1 MPKEF
6 VHSIKV
12 PRLYKSAAKI
22 IQEVRE
28 KGGSLKSLIY
38 NQRHPNKSAIYSLC
52 VKTLQKEGQIDSLI
66 NKTNLLINEPRFDA
80 WLAKILITELLWGK
94 NALKTDCK
102 PIKTILAYEQKLR
115 EELNNIGVDAFPTS
129 SERVK
134 NARYVRINTLLV
146 TLKKGI
152 SYFQEEGWSLLPKCS
167 NYIQHLNIV
176 KNLKKPNFIQDFH
189 ISEILVFPPDTIF
202 YDHPGYQNG
211 EIILQDK
218 ASCLPS
224 YLLNPEPGSIVLDM
238 CAAPGMKTSHLAA
251 LLTNTGKIYAVEKDE
266 HRYKTLCEQIKLTN
280 ASCVETINKDSLT
293 LEANEYSKVEY
304 ILVDPSCSGSGML
317 DRQIVYGKEKRDPQ
331 RLKQL
336 QAFQVFLLR
345 HALLNFPNVKRVVYS
360 TCSTHSEENEE
371 VIDEILENIQ
381 NAYELVP
388 IKRLLN
394 EEWLNFS
401 SKKYKCSDKCLYAIS
416 DVDMCNDFFVAVFE
430 RNFNISLPEYKHK
443 ENNASNN
450 KIEEIEI
457 NDEKTT
463 TRKRKKR
470 GKRKTNQENS
480 KDINIDDNSIKEI
493 NNDNDSSQS
502 DGDESSQNNDVDSSQ
517 NKFSQNDNDNEL
529 SENDTIEFFQNNSC
543 KLSDNNDSEPVI
555 KKKKM
560 KLKPHKIRRL
570 SIRKELKLPKKKGR
584 PFKNIINIS
593 LLLLRKIFTNILYFS
608 CKNNDEIYR

>member
-1 MPKEF
+1 M
-6 VHSIKV
+6 
-12 PRLYKSAAKI
+12 
-22 IQEVRE
+22 
-28 KGGSLKSLIY
+28 
-38 NQRHPNKSAIYSLC
+38 
-52 VKTLQKEGQIDSLI
+52 
-66 NKTNLLINEPRFDA
+66 NEPRFDA

-129 SERVK
+129 PETVK

-152 SYFQEEGWSLLPKCS
+152 SYFQEEGWSLMPKCS
-167 NYIQHLNIV
+167 NYIQHLNVV

-202 YDHPGYQNG
+202 FDHPGYQNG

-293 LEANEYSKVEY
+293 LETNEYSKVEY

-371 VIDEILENIQ
+371 VIDEILENVQ

-388 IKRLLN
+388 VKKLLN

-430 RNFNISLPEYKHK
+430 RNFNISLPKYKPK
-443 ENNASNN
+443 EDNASNN
-450 KIEEIEI
+450 KVEEVEI
-457 NDEKTT
+457 FNDEKTT

-480 KDINIDDNSIKEI
+480 KDEKIDDSIKEV

-502 DGDESSQNNDVDSSQ
+502 DGDEFSQNIDIDSPQ
-517 NKFSQNDNDNEL
+517 NKFSQSDNEL
-529 SENDTIEFFQNNSC
+529 FKNDTSEFFQNNKVEDNSDE
-543 KLSDNNDSEPVI
+543 LSDNNDSEPVI

-560 KLKPHKIRRL
+560 KIGPKIKSHKIRRL
-570 SIRKELKLPKKKGR
+570 SIHKKLKLLKKK
-584 PFKNIINIS
+584 
-593 LLLLRKIFTNILYFS
+593 RKTL
-608 CKNNDEIYR
+608 

>member
-1 MPKEF
+1 
-6 VHSIKV
+6 
-12 PRLYKSAAKI
+12 
-22 IQEVRE
+22 
-28 KGGSLKSLIY
+28 
-38 NQRHPNKSAIYSLC
+38 
-52 VKTLQKEGQIDSLI
+52 
-66 NKTNLLINEPRFDA
+66 
-80 WLAKILITELLWGK
+80 
-94 NALKTDCK
+94 
-102 PIKTILAYEQKLR
+102 
-115 EELNNIGVDAFPTS
+115 
-129 SERVK
+129 
-134 NARYVRINTLLV
+134 
-146 TLKKGI
+146 
-152 SYFQEEGWSLLPKCS
+152 
-167 NYIQHLNIV
+167 
-176 KNLKKPNFIQDFH
+176 
-189 ISEILVFPPDTIF
+189 
-202 YDHPGYQNG
+202 
-211 EIILQDK
+211 
-218 ASCLPS
+218 
-224 YLLNPEPGSIVLDM
+224 
-238 CAAPGMKTSHLAA
+238 
-251 LLTNTGKIYAVEKDE
+251 
-266 HRYKTLCEQIKLTN
+266 
-280 ASCVETINKDSLT
+280 
-293 LEANEYSKVEY
+293 
-304 ILVDPSCSGSGML
+304 ML

-570 SIRKELKLPKKKGR
+570 SIRKELKLPKKK
-584 PFKNIINIS
+584 
-593 LLLLRKIFTNILYFS
+593 RKTL
-608 CKNNDEIYR
+608 